1 MGRVYL
7 CVVHPSNGFDQ
18 LLHLCTPPS
27 LQTTQHKYTDDVD
40 GSFHLRDATMQASYV
55 HPHHPGQPAR
65 KKGALLLPDTHMLIV
80 DGSRWWWGY
89 FYNIEYRIYIVELSF
104 LCFKCLCMAK
114 SFMMCI
120 DIAHATC
127 NCAQN
132 PDFLWKEKLIKQGVG
147 FFCCIFFVSLL
158 CFL

>member
-55 HPHHPGQPAR
+55 HLHHPGQPAR

-80 DGSRWWWGY
+80 DGSR
-89 FYNIEYRIYIVELSF
+89 
-104 LCFKCLCMAK
+104 
-114 SFMMCI
+114 
-120 DIAHATC
+120 
-127 NCAQN
+127 
-132 PDFLWKEKLIKQGVG
+132 
-147 FFCCIFFVSLL
+147 
-158 CFL
+158 